1 MQNTVKQRYLMLQVS
16 VISTLG
22 KRHCL
27 GMNTHLP
34 TRGWR
39 CGSGAGRRGF
49 TRDRNSWVIYSLS
62 CWRAKETRFV
72 KGRAQYTSEVLSVW
86 LSPVSFP
93 PWSFGAHHML
103 TEQRQAQHLYWK
115 LPSWLQLKSF
125 WIWNNSLP
133 WLEQFINKSGCTK

>member
-1 MQNTVKQRYLMLQVS
+1 MGLE
-16 VISTLG
+16 LG
-22 KRHCL
+22 GEALL
-27 GMNTHLP
+27 GIGIHEL
-34 TRGWR
+34 
-39 CGSGAGRRGF
+39 
-49 TRDRNSWVIYSLS
+49 LS

-125 WIWNNSLP
+125 
-133 WLEQFINKSGCTK
+133 